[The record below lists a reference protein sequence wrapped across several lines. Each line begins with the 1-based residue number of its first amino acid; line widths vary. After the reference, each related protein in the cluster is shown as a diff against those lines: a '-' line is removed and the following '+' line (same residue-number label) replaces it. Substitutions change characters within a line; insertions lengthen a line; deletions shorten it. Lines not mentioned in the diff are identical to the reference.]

1 MDIQKQGGPAFPT
14 FMKESAAFGQDFCQ
28 EGMTLRDWF
37 AGQALVAIIQ
47 ADGAQYFRITK
58 EHAETAYAK
67 ADAMIAERSK
77 P

>member
-1 MDIQKQGGPAFPT
+1 MNKDTGGPAFPEAFYANVYAKEPT
-14 FMKESAAFGQDFCQ
+14 FR

-37 AGQALVAIIQ
+37 AGQAMMGTVNFPDAPSFENAAKQ
-47 ADGAQYFRITK
+47 
-58 EHAETAYAK
+58 AYAM